1 MSELKSRSDREPK
14 IVSAGN
20 GRVEIAGDLTFE
32 TVAELRER
40 GAEVLQCNGDVTLDL
55 NAVTRAD
62 SAGLALMVEW
72 LREARNRETGL
83 HVVNMPDQ
91 MLAIARMSKLDGV
104 LLAGDRVAKAG

>member
-1 MSELKSRSDREPK
+1 MSERNGRRNREPQ
-14 IVSAGN
+14 IVSAGD
-20 GRVEIAGDLTFE
+20 GRVRISGDLTFE
-32 TVAELRER
+32 TVAGLRER
-40 GAEVLQCNGDVTLDL
+40 GAEVLRGHGDVTLDL

-72 LREARNRETGL
+72 LREARRKDAGL

-104 LLAGDRVAKAG
+104 LLARDRRQEAG

>member
-1 MSELKSRSDREPK
+1 MSDHKSQGNREPR
-14 IVSAGN
+14 IVLAGN

-32 TVAELRER
+32 TVAGLRER
-40 GAEVLQCNGDVTLDL
+40 GTEVLQGNGNVILDL

-104 LLAGDRVAKAG
+104 LLAGGRVAEAG